1 MAAANGSYYK
11 DVRKYQSGTTESQ
24 SFNISDVAAGPWIS
38 DTAATN
44 SCSAGHQGVGGG
56 AAARRNPNR
65 RLVKSQIKV
74 RNTNHQRSVG
84 SAEGSSQSGL
94 S

>member
-24 SFNISDVAAGPWIS
+24 SFNIGDVAAGPWIG

-44 SCSAGHQGVGGG
+44 SSAGHQG
-56 AAARRNPNR
+56 
-65 RLVKSQIKV
+65 
-74 RNTNHQRSVG
+74 
-84 SAEGSSQSGL
+84 
-94 S
+94 